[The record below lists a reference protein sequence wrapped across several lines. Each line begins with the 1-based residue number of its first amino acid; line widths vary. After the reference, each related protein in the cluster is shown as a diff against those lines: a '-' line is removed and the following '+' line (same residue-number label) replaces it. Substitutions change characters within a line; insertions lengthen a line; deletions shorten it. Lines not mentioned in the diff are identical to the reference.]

1 MVRDFVEL
9 KMHRDISRQPP
20 KGLVIGRAPGMWAKG
35 RGHERRKK
43 MMKEFILEIA
53 RYAGAIVVGGFC
65 MWLVIYSVIFLAH
78 RRPRTNAGQ
87 ELT

>member
-1 MVRDFVEL
+1 MKD
-9 KMHRDISRQPP
+9 
-20 KGLVIGRAPGMWAKG
+20 G
-35 RGHERRKK
+35 KK